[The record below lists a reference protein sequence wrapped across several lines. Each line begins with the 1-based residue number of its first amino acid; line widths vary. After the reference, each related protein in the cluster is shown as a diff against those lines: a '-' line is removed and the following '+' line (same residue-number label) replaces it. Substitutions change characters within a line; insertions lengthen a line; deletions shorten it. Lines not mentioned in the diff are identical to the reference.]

1 MAGTKEIRTR
11 IKSVQQTLKIT
22 SAMYLISSANLR
34 KAKGQLD
41 RAAPYF
47 TKIDATIAD
56 ILHRSPELEHKFFD
70 PRTDVPEQERK
81 VGYIVV
87 SGDKGLAGA
96 YNHNVLRRAE
106 EYVRASRPT
115 PASLWWGSWA
125 GSTFRA
131 GASPSWRS
139 SPHVVQNPTMRR
151 AREIGDEVVR
161 RFLDRSL
168 DEVHILYTEMVS
180 PLKLEVRERTLLPL
194 DRANFHWEP
203 PAGQSAPQEVTYVPS
218 PEAVLD
224 NIIPSGYIRGMVFGA
239 LVESFSSEQSAR
251 MTAMEAASD
260 NAKEMLRSLSL
271 TYNRARQSAI
281 TQEITE
287 IASGAQV
294 QGER

>member
-106 EYVRASRPT
+106 EYVR
-115 PASLWWGSWA
+115 
-125 GSTFRA
+125 
-131 GASPSWRS
+131 
-139 SPHVVQNPTMRR
+139 
-151 AREIGDEVVR
+151 
-161 RFLDRSL
+161 
-168 DEVHILYTEMVS
+168 
-180 PLKLEVRERTLLPL
+180 
-194 DRANFHWEP
+194 
-203 PAGQSAPQEVTYVPS
+203 
-218 PEAVLD
+218 
-224 NIIPSGYIRGMVFGA
+224 
-239 LVESFSSEQSAR
+239 
-251 MTAMEAASD
+251 
-260 NAKEMLRSLSL
+260 LSL
-271 TYNRARQSAI
+271 I
-281 TQEITE
+281 HI
-287 IASGAQV
+287 
-294 QGER
+294 